1 MMKKSNLTNG
11 KINILAV
18 VYLVLLC
25 AILLY
30 MAFNTDLS
38 KKVYADKVINL
49 SKEWSLIDNGEASH
63 VEVDKLDASE
73 YDGEALLTAVL
84 PADPDLISDKDLCF
98 WSDNAKFKVSIDK
111 TQVYSFDYGENL
123 TGRGYGRTYHVVK
136 LSPNDAGKSIEITLD
151 TVFEDRSGGRV
162 GGFCLSNGMNYIRQV
177 SSSLFPACF
186 LSVLVIFFGL
196 LMLAVYIW
204 IPDKSA
210 LPYDIAMLGVTTLL
224 GGLWCLSQSG
234 MMQLMTGKSVV
245 FRMIEY
251 FFMVFVMYPLT
262 CFVNSVTILKRKIYP
277 KIAMGVMIFII
288 TFQLL
293 MRYVF
298 DTDMHRLLIYT
309 YITYIIIFVL
319 IIIMLI
325 DNELYCKKNEISV
338 NLKYFYTG
346 GMLFIIGSVID
357 IFVYYMDNPIT
368 QNGTFM
374 RVGLCTWVI
383 AMLLQFLIWWAGEHV
398 TIEKER
404 AMQKKLFGYSFRDSL
419 TGIGN
424 RRAMEDFEKTK
435 LDRTK
440 PFGFIMCDINGLKH
454 TNDTKGHDVGDKLII
469 DVAECLKEAF
479 GSESVFRFGGDE
491 FMVYLSDT
499 NEQEIDQKTKYFNE
513 LIDMKGHSASLGSV
527 YCDDRSMSLG
537 DIKKKAD
544 ALMYEAK
551 KNYYQGREDRRERK
565 NG

>member
-1 MMKKSNLTNG
+1 MKNPVSAFKKL
-11 KINILAV
+11 NILTII
-18 VYLVLLC
+18 YIIVLG
-25 AILLY
+25 AILFY
-30 MAFNTDLS
+30 MAFWTDMF

-49 SKEWSLIDNGEASH
+49 SKEWTLIDNGETRH
-63 VEVDKLDASE
+63 VEVDKLNASE

-84 PADPDLISDKDLCF
+84 PANSDLISDKDLCF
-98 WSDNAKFKVSIDK
+98 WSDNAKFKVCIDK
-111 TQVYSFDYGENL
+111 KEVYSFDCEENL
-123 TGRGYGRTYHVVK
+123 TGHGYGRKYHVIN
-136 LSPNDAGKSIEITLD
+136 LSPNDASKSIEITLD
-151 TVFEDRSGGRV
+151 TVFEDRSGGRL
-162 GGFCLSNGMNYIRQV
+162 GGFCLANGMNYLRQI
-177 SSSLFPACF
+177 SARLFPACF

-234 MMQLMTGKSVV
+234 MMQLMTGRSIG

-251 FFMVFVMYPLT
+251 FFMELVIYPLT
-262 CFVNSVTILKRKIYP
+262 CFVSSVTILRRKIYP
-277 KIAMGVMIFII
+277 KIALGVMVFII
-288 TFQLL
+288 SFQLL

-298 DTDMHRLLIYT
+298 ETDMHRVLMYS
-309 YITYIIIFVL
+309 YVSYIIIFVL
-319 IIIMLI
+319 IVTMLI
-325 DNELYCKKNEISV
+325 DNEIYCKKNEISV

-346 GMLFIIGSVID
+346 GLMFIIGSVID
-357 IFVYYMDNPIT
+357 IFIYYMDNPIT

-383 AMLLQFLIWWAGEHV
+383 AMLLQFLVWWAGEHV

-424 RRAMEDFEKTK
+424 RRALDDFEKNK
-435 LDRTK
+435 LNRTK
-440 PFGFIMCDINGLKH
+440 PFGYIMCDINGLKH
-454 TNDTKGHDVGDKLII
+454 INDTKGHDEGDVLIT
-469 DVAECLKEAF
+469 DVSESLKEVF
-479 GSESVFRFGGDE
+479 GNENVFRIGGDE
-491 FMVYLSDT
+491 FVAYVPDT
-499 NEQEIDQKTKYFNE
+499 SKEDIKRQVDYANE
-513 LIDMKGHSASLGSV
+513 LIEQKGHSASIGSV

-544 ALMYEAK
+544 NLMYEAK
-551 KNYYQGREDRRERK
+551 KNYYQGREDRRK
-565 NG
+565 DG